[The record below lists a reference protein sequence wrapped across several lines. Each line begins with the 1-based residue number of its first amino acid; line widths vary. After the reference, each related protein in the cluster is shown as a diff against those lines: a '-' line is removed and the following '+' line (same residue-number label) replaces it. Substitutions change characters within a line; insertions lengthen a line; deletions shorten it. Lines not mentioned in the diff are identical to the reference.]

1 MSIRAVRPT
10 SGVTAATLREM
21 NIRTV
26 WSVIEGGHPISRA
39 EIARLTGISKPT
51 VSVLL
56 EELLATGLVTQSPD
70 SARDPSHGA
79 VFFGPKPDGV
89 HALALDLGAHRLRGV
104 LTGPGAA
111 IAARRDVDVHGLDAP
126 RMVAAAAELAGELI
140 KAAGVDATTVRHA
153 VAGVPGV
160 VDRHTGRVWQA
171 LNIPALNGFAIAS
184 ELEAALGFPITVE
197 NDIDLAALG
206 ENTHGTGA
214 AAESFAFL
222 SVGTGVGAGLILHGH
237 LHRGHSGA
245 AGELDNAFDAA
256 GFAANDPCAAAI
268 VEYATPYAAELTA
281 GTTTTTGTTGRTG
294 TTTTTGRTGT
304 TTTTGTTGTAG
315 SNTDAAPL
323 TTELIFDRARAGHPQ
338 ATAIVE
344 EVARRISAYIG
355 VLAAVAD
362 VELVILGGGIGLNGD
377 LLLERVALRLQERLP
392 YPPRLEVSA
401 LGDSAVLTGAAAVA
415 ASVAV
420 EQVIRERTG

>member
-10 SGVTAATLREM
+10 TGVTAATLREM

-104 LTGPGAA
+104 LAGPGAA
-111 IAARRDVDVHGLDAP
+111 IAARQDVDVHGLDAP
-126 RMVAAAAELAGELI
+126 RMVAAAARLAGELVE
-140 KAAGVDATTVRHA
+140 AAGVDAATVRHA

-171 LNIPALNGFAIAS
+171 LNIPALNGFAIAT
-184 ELEAALGFPITVE
+184 ELEAALGFPFTVE

-222 SVGTGVGAGLILHGH
+222 SVGTGVGAGLVLHGH

-245 AGELDNAFDAA
+245 AGELDSAFDAA
-256 GFAANDPCAAAI
+256 AFAANDPCAASI
-268 VEYATPYAAELTA
+268 VEFAAPFAAELTA
-281 GTTTTTGTTGRTG
+281 GG
-294 TTTTTGRTGT
+294 
-304 TTTTGTTGTAG
+304 
-315 SNTDAAPL
+315 APL
-323 TTELIFDRARAGHPQ
+323 TTELIFDRARAGH
-338 ATAIVE
+338 ARAIEVVE

-377 LLLERVALRLQERLP
+377 LLLERVAHRLQERLP

>member
-1 MSIRAVRPT
+1 MSIRAVRPS

-104 LTGPGAA
+104 LAGPGAA

-140 KAAGVDATTVRHA
+140 KAAGVEAKTVRHA

-268 VEYATPYAAELTA
+268 VEYATPYATELTA
-281 GTTTTTGTTGRTG
+281 GT
-294 TTTTTGRTGT
+294 
-304 TTTTGTTGTAG
+304 AG
-315 SNTDAAPL
+315 DAPL
-323 TTELIFDRARAGHPQ
+323 TTELIFDRARAGHPR

-377 LLLERVALRLQERLP
+377 LLLEPVALRLKERLP

>member
-1 MSIRAVRPT
+1 MNIPAARPT
-10 SGVTAATLREM
+10 TGVTAATLREM

-104 LTGPGAA
+104 LAGPGAA
-111 IAARRDVDVHGLDAP
+111 IAARRDVDVQGMDAP
-126 RMVAAAAELAGELI
+126 LMVAAAAELARELVA
-140 KAAGVDATTVRHA
+140 AAGINAATVRHA

-171 LNIPALNGFAIAS
+171 LNIPALNGFAIAT
-184 ELEAALGFPITVE
+184 ELEAAVGVPFTVE

-222 SVGTGVGAGLILHGH
+222 SVGTGVGAGLVLHGH

-245 AGELDNAFDAA
+245 AGELDSAFDAE
-256 GFAANDPCAAAI
+256 GFAANDPCAASI
-268 VEYATPYAAELTA
+268 VEFAEPFAPQLLGDSPSRRTPGAATT
-281 GTTTTTGTTGRTG
+281 
-294 TTTTTGRTGT
+294 
-304 TTTTGTTGTAG
+304 
-315 SNTDAAPL
+315 L
-323 TTELIFDRARAGHPQ
+323 TTELIFDRARAGHPR
-338 ATAIVE
+338 AIDIVE
-344 EVARRISAYIG
+344 EVARRITAYIG

-377 LLLERVALRLQERLP
+377 LLLERVALRLQKRLP

-420 EQVIRERTG
+420 EEV

>member
-1 MSIRAVRPT
+1 MNIRAGRPT
-10 SGVTAATLREM
+10 AGVTAATLREM

-70 SARDPSHGA
+70 EARGPSHGA
-79 VFFGPKPDGV
+79 VFFGPKSDGV
-89 HALALDLGAHRLRGV
+89 HALALDLGAHHLRGV
-104 LTGPGAA
+104 LAGPGAA
-111 IAARRDVDVHGLDAP
+111 IAARRDVDVAGRDAP
-126 RMVAAAAELAGELI
+126 RMVAAAAGLAAELI
-140 KAAGVDATTVRHA
+140 AAAGVDPATVRHA

-171 LNIPALNGFAIAS
+171 LNIPALNGYAIAT
-184 ELEAALGFPITVE
+184 ELQAALGVPLTVE

-206 ENTHGTGA
+206 EHTHGTGA

-222 SVGTGVGAGLILHGH
+222 SVGTGVGAGLVLHGY

-245 AGELDNAFDAA
+245 AGELDNAFDAEA
-256 GFAANDPCAAAI
+256 FAANDPCAAAI
-268 VEYATPYAAELTA
+268 LEFAAPHAAELA
-281 GTTTTTGTTGRTG
+281 GDGK
-294 TTTTTGRTGT
+294 
-304 TTTTGTTGTAG
+304 A
-315 SNTDAAPL
+315 L
-323 TTELIFDRARAGHPQ
+323 TTELIFDRARAGHP
-338 ATAIVE
+338 AAITIVD
-344 EVARRISAYIG
+344 EVARRIGAYIS

-377 LLLERVALRLQERLP
+377 LSWTASRTDYRNGCPTRRAWRYQH
-392 YPPRLEVSA
+392 SA
-401 LGDSAVLTGAAAVA
+401 TA
-415 ASVAV
+415 
-420 EQVIRERTG
+420 RY

>member
-1 MSIRAVRPT
+1 MNIRAARPT

-70 SARDPSHGA
+70 AARDPSHGA

-104 LTGPGAA
+104 LAGPGAV
-111 IAARRDVDVHGLDAP
+111 IAARRDVDVEGMDAP
-126 RMVAAAAELAGELI
+126 RMVTAATELARALIAAAC
-140 KAAGVDATTVRHA
+140 VDPGTVRHA

-171 LNIPALNGFAIAS
+171 LNIPALNGFAIAT
-184 ELEAALGFPITVE
+184 ELEAALGVPCTVE

-206 ENTHGTGA
+206 ENAHGIGA

-222 SVGTGVGAGLILHGH
+222 SVGTGVGAGLVLHGH

-245 AGELDNAFDAA
+245 AGELDSAFDAEA
-256 GFAANDPCAAAI
+256 FAVNDPCAAAI
-268 VEYATPYAAELTA
+268 VEYAMPWAAELAAA
-281 GTTTTTGTTGRTG
+281 GDQPGE
-294 TTTTTGRTGT
+294 
-304 TTTTGTTGTAG
+304 
-315 SNTDAAPL
+315 PP
-323 TTELIFDRARAGHPQ
+323 TTELIFELARAEHPR

-344 EVARRISAYIG
+344 EAARRISAYIG

-362 VELVILGGGIGLNGD
+362 VELVILGGGIGLNSD
-377 LLLERVALRLQERLP
+377 LLLDRVAARLEERLP
-392 YPPRLEVSA
+392 YPPRLEVSV

-415 ASVAV
+415 ASTAV
-420 EQVIRERTG
+420 ELLIRERIG

>member
-1 MSIRAVRPT
+1 MDSRPT
-10 SGVTAATLREM
+10 RPGSGVTATTLRQM
-21 NIRTV
+21 NLRTV

-56 EELLATGLVTQSPD
+56 EELLAIGLVTESPD
-70 SARDPSHGA
+70 TARDPSHGA

-89 HALALDLGAHRLRGV
+89 HALALDFGAHRLRGV
-104 LTGPGAA
+104 LAGPGAE
-111 IAARRDVDVHGLDAP
+111 IAARRDVDVRGLPAP
-126 RMVAAAAELAGELI
+126 RMVSAAAELAAGLVA
-140 KAAGVDATTVRHA
+140 AAGVDAATVRHA

-171 LNIPALNGFAIAS
+171 LNIPALNGFAIAA
-184 ELEAALGFPITVE
+184 ELEAALGVPVTVE

-222 SVGTGVGAGLILHGH
+222 SVGTGVGAGLVLHGH
-237 LHRGHSGA
+237 LHRGFSGA
-245 AGELDNAFDAA
+245 AGELDTAFDPPS
-256 GFAANDPCAAAI
+256 FAANDPCAAAI
-268 VEYATPYAAELTA
+268 LEYAAQQHAAALRTD
-281 GTTTTTGTTGRTG
+281 GT
-294 TTTTTGRTGT
+294 
-304 TTTTGTTGTAG
+304 
-315 SNTDAAPL
+315 PL
-323 TTELIFDRARAGHPQ
+323 TTELIFDRARAGDPA
-338 ATAIVE
+338 ATTVVD
-344 EVARRISAYIG
+344 EVARRITAYIA

-377 LLLERVALRLQERLP
+377 LLLHRLARLAQERLP

-401 LGDSAVLTGAAAVA
+401 LGDGAVLTGAAALG
-415 ASVAV
+415 ASEAV
-420 EQVIRERTG
+420 EKVIRERTKAAAGLELR

>member
-1 MSIRAVRPT
+1 MNIRVVRPT

-104 LTGPGAA
+104 LAGPGAA
-111 IAARRDVDVHGLDAP
+111 IAARQDLDVRGMDAP
-126 RMVAAAAELAGELI
+126 RMVAAAAELAAELI
-140 KAAGVDATTVRHA
+140 AAAGVDATTVRHA

-171 LNIPALNGFAIAS
+171 LNIPALNGFAIAT
-184 ELEAALGFPITVE
+184 ELEAALGVPCTVE

-222 SVGTGVGAGLILHGH
+222 SVGTGVGAGLVLHGH

-245 AGELDNAFDAA
+245 AGELDSAFDAE
-256 GFAANDPCAAAI
+256 GFAANDPCAASI
-268 VEYATPYAAELTA
+268 VEYATPYAAELLN
-281 GTTTTTGTTGRTG
+281 G
-294 TTTTTGRTGT
+294 
-304 TTTTGTTGTAG
+304 
-315 SNTDAAPL
+315 DEAPL
-323 TTELIFDRARAGHPQ
+323 TTELIFDRARAQHPR

-377 LLLERVALRLQERLP
+377 LLLDRVAQRLRERLP
-392 YPPRLEVSA
+392 YPPRREVSA

-415 ASVAV
+415 ASVAG
-420 EQVIRERTG
+420 ELVIRERTG

>member
-10 SGVTAATLREM
+10 TGVTAATLREM

-89 HALALDLGAHRLRGV
+89 HALGLDLGAHRLRGV
-104 LTGPGAA
+104 LAGPGAA
-111 IAARRDVDVHGLDAP
+111 IAARQDVDVHGMDAP

-140 KAAGVDATTVRHA
+140 LAAGVDAATVRHA

-171 LNIPALNGFAIAS
+171 LNIPALNGFAIAT
-184 ELEAALGFPITVE
+184 ELEAALGVPSTVE

-214 AAESFAFL
+214 AAETFAFL
-222 SVGTGVGAGLILHGH
+222 SVGTGVGAGLVLHGH

-245 AGELDNAFDAA
+245 AGELDTAFDAE
-256 GFAANDPCAAAI
+256 GFAANDPCAASI
-268 VEYATPYAAELTA
+268 VEYATPFVTELTSD
-281 GTTTTTGTTGRTG
+281 GQ
-294 TTTTTGRTGT
+294 
-304 TTTTGTTGTAG
+304 
-315 SNTDAAPL
+315 L
-323 TTELIFDRARAGHPQ
+323 TTELIFDRARAGHPR
-338 ATAIVE
+338 AITVVE

-355 VLAAVAD
+355 VVAAVAD

-377 LLLERVALRLQERLP
+377 LLLERVARRLQERLP

-401 LGDSAVLTGAAAVA
+401 LGDSAVLTGAAAMA
-415 ASVAV
+415 AAVAV

>member
-1 MSIRAVRPT
+1 MNPRAPRRT
-10 SGVTAATLREM
+10 AGVTATTLREM

-56 EELLATGLVTQSPD
+56 EELLAIGLVTESPD
-70 SARDPSHGA
+70 AARDPAHGA

-104 LTGPGAA
+104 LAGPGAE
-111 IAARRDVDVHGLDAP
+111 IAARRDVDARGLAAP
-126 RMVAAAAELAGELI
+126 RMVEAAAELAATLI
-140 KAAGVDATTVRHA
+140 AEAGVDPATVRHA

-171 LNIPALNGFAIAS
+171 LNIPALNGFAIVA
-184 ELEAALGFPITVE
+184 ELEAALGVPVTVE

-206 ENTHGTGA
+206 EHTHGTGA

-222 SVGTGVGAGLILHGH
+222 SVGTGVGAGLVLHGH
-237 LHRGHSGA
+237 LHRGFSGA
-245 AGELDNAFDAA
+245 AGELDNAFDAQ

-268 VEYATPYAAELTA
+268 LEYAAPYAPELLPPGAELT
-281 GTTTTTGTTGRTG
+281 TE
-294 TTTTTGRTGT
+294 
-304 TTTTGTTGTAG
+304 TAA
-315 SNTDAAPL
+315 SRKPTVLTEPTQLPAL
-323 TTELIFDRARAGHPQ
+323 TTELVFDRARAGAPA
-338 ATAIVE
+338 ATAIVD
-344 EVARRISAYIG
+344 EVARRVAAYIA

-377 LLLERVALRLQERLP
+377 LLLHRVAGQLRERLP
-392 YPPRLEVSA
+392 YPPRLEVSV
-401 LGDSAVLTGAAAVA
+401 LGDGAVLTGAAALG
-415 ASVAV
+415 ASEAV
-420 EQVIRERTG
+420 EKLIRERTKAASAQ

>member
-1 MSIRAVRPT
+1 MSIRAARPT
-10 SGVTAATLREM
+10 TGVTAATLREM

-89 HALALDLGAHRLRGV
+89 HALGLDLGAHRLRGV
-104 LTGPGAA
+104 LAGPGAA
-111 IAARRDVDVHGLDAP
+111 IAARQDVDVHGLDAP
-126 RMVAAAAELAGELI
+126 RMVTAAAELARELI
-140 KAAGVDATTVRHA
+140 AAAGVDAATVRHA

-171 LNIPALNGFAIAS
+171 LNIPALNGFAIAT
-184 ELEAALGFPITVE
+184 ELEAALGVPSTVE

-214 AAESFAFL
+214 AAETFAFL
-222 SVGTGVGAGLILHGH
+222 SVGTGVGAGLVLHGH

-245 AGELDNAFDAA
+245 AGELDTAFDAE

-268 VEYATPYAAELTA
+268 VEYAKPFATELTSDL
-281 GTTTTTGTTGRTG
+281 TTEFTTDLTTDGQ
-294 TTTTTGRTGT
+294 
-304 TTTTGTTGTAG
+304 
-315 SNTDAAPL
+315 L
-323 TTELIFDRARAGHPQ
+323 TTELIFDRARAGH
-338 ATAIVE
+338 ARAIAVVD

-355 VLAAVAD
+355 VVAAVAD

-377 LLLERVALRLQERLP
+377 LLLERVAQRLQERLP

-401 LGDSAVLTGAAAVA
+401 LGDSAVLTGAAAMA
-415 ASVAV
+415 AAVAV

>member
-1 MSIRAVRPT
+1 MSIRAVHQA

-56 EELLATGLVTQSPD
+56 EELLATGLVTPSPD
-70 SARDPSHGA
+70 AARDPRHGA

-89 HALALDLGAHRLRGV
+89 HALALDLGAHRLRAV
-104 LTGPGAA
+104 LAGPAAA
-111 IAARRDVDVHGLDAP
+111 IAARQDVDVHGMDAP
-126 RMVAAAAELAGELI
+126 RMVEAAAKLAADLI
-140 KAAGVDATTVRHA
+140 ASAGVDATTVRHA

-184 ELEAALGFPITVE
+184 ELEAALGIPFTVE

-222 SVGTGVGAGLILHGH
+222 SVGTGVGAGLVLHGH

-245 AGELDNAFDAA
+245 AGELDNAFDVE

-268 VEYATPYAAELTA
+268 VDYATPYASELTDA
-281 GTTTTTGTTGRTG
+281 GE
-294 TTTTTGRTGT
+294 
-304 TTTTGTTGTAG
+304 
-315 SNTDAAPL
+315 PL
-323 TTELIFDRARAGHPQ
+323 TTELIFDRARAGHPR

-344 EVARRISAYIG
+344 EVARRITAYIG

-377 LLLERVALRLQERLP
+377 LLLERVALQLQQRLP

>member
-1 MSIRAVRPT
+1 MNIPAARPT
-10 SGVTAATLREM
+10 TGVTAATLREM

-104 LTGPGAA
+104 LAGPGAA
-111 IAARRDVDVHGLDAP
+111 IAARRDVDVQGMDAP
-126 RMVAAAAELAGELI
+126 LMVAAAAELARELI
-140 KAAGVDATTVRHA
+140 DAADVDAATVRHA

-171 LNIPALNGFAIAS
+171 LNIPALNGFAIAT
-184 ELEAALGFPITVE
+184 ELEAAVGVPFTVE

-222 SVGTGVGAGLILHGH
+222 SVGTGVGAGLVLHGH

-245 AGELDNAFDAA
+245 AGELDTAFDPE
-256 GFAANDPCAAAI
+256 GFDANDPCAASI
-268 VEYATPYAAELTA
+268 VQFAEPFATELVGNSPGRRPPGATPT
-281 GTTTTTGTTGRTG
+281 
-294 TTTTTGRTGT
+294 
-304 TTTTGTTGTAG
+304 
-315 SNTDAAPL
+315 L
-323 TTELIFDRARAGHPQ
+323 TTELIFDRARTGHPR
-338 ATAIVE
+338 AIEVVE
-344 EVARRISAYIG
+344 EVARRITAYIG

-420 EQVIRERTG
+420 EQVIR

>member
-10 SGVTAATLREM
+10 TGVTAATLREM

-89 HALALDLGAHRLRGV
+89 HALGLDLGAHRLRGV
-104 LTGPGAA
+104 LAGPGAA
-111 IAARRDVDVHGLDAP
+111 IAARLDVDVHGMDAP
-126 RMVAAAAELAGELI
+126 RMVTAAAELARELVA
-140 KAAGVDATTVRHA
+140 AAGVDAATVRHA

-171 LNIPALNGFAIAS
+171 LNIPALNGFAIAT
-184 ELEAALGFPITVE
+184 ELEAALGVPSTVE

-214 AAESFAFL
+214 AAETFAFL
-222 SVGTGVGAGLILHGH
+222 SVGTGVGAGLVLHGH

-245 AGELDNAFDAA
+245 AGELDTAFDAE

-268 VEYATPYAAELTA
+268 VEYAKPFAAELTSELTPELTPD
-281 GTTTTTGTTGRTG
+281 G
-294 TTTTTGRTGT
+294 
-304 TTTTGTTGTAG
+304 
-315 SNTDAAPL
+315 DL
-323 TTELIFDRARAGHPQ
+323 TTELIFDRARAGHPR
-338 ATAIVE
+338 AIAIVE

-355 VLAAVAD
+355 VVAAVAD

-377 LLLERVALRLQERLP
+377 LLLERVAQRLQERLP

-401 LGDSAVLTGAAAVA
+401 LGDSAVLTGAAAMA
-415 ASVAV
+415 AAVAV

>member
-104 LTGPGAA
+104 LAGPGAA
-111 IAARRDVDVHGLDAP
+111 IAARQDVDVHGMDAP

-140 KAAGVDATTVRHA
+140 AAAGVDAATVRHA

-184 ELEAALGFPITVE
+184 ELETALGFPITVE

-268 VEYATPYAAELTA
+268 VEYATPYAAELT
-281 GTTTTTGTTGRTG
+281 GTG
-294 TTTTTGRTGT
+294 
-304 TTTTGTTGTAG
+304 
-315 SNTDAAPL
+315 DAPL
-323 TTELIFDRARAGHPQ
+323 TTELIFERARAGHER
-338 ATAIVE
+338 ATAVVE
-344 EVARRISAYIG
+344 EVARRIGAYIG

-401 LGDSAVLTGAAAVA
+401 LGDSAVLTGAAAMA

>member
-1 MSIRAVRPT
+1 MNTRAPRST
-10 SGVTAATLREM
+10 TGVTATTLREM

-56 EELLATGLVTQSPD
+56 EELLAIGLVTESPD
-70 SARDPSHGA
+70 SARDPAHGA

-89 HALALDLGAHRLRGV
+89 HALALDFGAHRLRGV
-104 LTGPGAA
+104 LAGPGGV
-111 IAARRDVDVHGLDAP
+111 IAARRDVDVRGLPAP
-126 RMVAAAAELAGELI
+126 RMVSAAAELAGTLVA
-140 KAAGVDATTVRHA
+140 AAGVDPATVRHA

-171 LNIPALNGFAIAS
+171 LNIPALNGFAVVS
-184 ELEAALGFPITVE
+184 ELQTALGVPVTVE

-206 ENTHGTGA
+206 EHTHGTGA

-222 SVGTGVGAGLILHGH
+222 SVGTGVGAGLVLHGH
-237 LHRGHSGA
+237 LHRGFSGA
-245 AGELDNAFDAA
+245 AGELDTAFDAQS
-256 GFAANDPCAAAI
+256 FAANDPCAAAI
-268 VEYATPYAAELTA
+268 LEYAARHQERRQPHGA
-281 GTTTTTGTTGRTG
+281 GLAPDG
-294 TTTTTGRTGT
+294 
-304 TTTTGTTGTAG
+304 
-315 SNTDAAPL
+315 APL
-323 TTELIFDRARAGHPQ
+323 TTELIFDRARAGDP
-338 ATAIVE
+338 AAEAIVE
-344 EVARRISAYIG
+344 EVARRITAYIA

-377 LLLERVALRLQERLP
+377 LLLHRVARLARERLP

-401 LGDSAVLTGAAAVA
+401 LGDGAVLTGAAALG
-415 ASVAV
+415 ASEAV
-420 EQVIRERTG
+420 EKLIRERTKAATADEVR

>member
-1 MSIRAVRPT
+1 MTIPASMSIRAVRPT

-104 LTGPGAA
+104 LAGPGAV

-126 RMVAAAAELAGELI
+126 RMVAAAARLAAELVE
-140 KAAGVDATTVRHA
+140 AAGVDPATVRHA

-171 LNIPALNGFAIAS
+171 LNIPALNGFAIAT
-184 ELEAALGFPITVE
+184 ELEAALGFPFTVE

-222 SVGTGVGAGLILHGH
+222 SVGTGVGAGLVLHGH

-245 AGELDNAFDAA
+245 AGELDSAFDTEA
-256 GFAANDPCAAAI
+256 FAANDPCAASI
-268 VEYATPYAAELTA
+268 VEFAEPHAAELADA
-281 GTTTTTGTTGRTG
+281 G
-294 TTTTTGRTGT
+294 
-304 TTTTGTTGTAG
+304 
-315 SNTDAAPL
+315 APL
-323 TTELIFDRARAGHPQ
+323 TTELIFDRARAGHAR
-338 ATAIVE
+338 ATEVVE

-401 LGDSAVLTGAAAVA
+401 LGESAVLTGAAAVA

>member
-1 MSIRAVRPT
+1 MSIREGRPA

-70 SARDPSHGA
+70 TARDPAHGA

-89 HALALDLGAHRLRGV
+89 HALALDLGAHMLRGV
-104 LTGPGAA
+104 LAGPGAV
-111 IAARRDVDVHGLDAP
+111 IAARQDVDVNGMDAP
-126 RMVAAAAELAGELI
+126 LMVAAAARLAEELI
-140 KAAGVDATTVRHA
+140 AAAGVDAATVRHA

-171 LNIPALNGFAIAS
+171 LNIPALNGFAIAK
-184 ELEAALGFPITVE
+184 ELQTAVGVPFTVE

-222 SVGTGVGAGLILHGH
+222 SVGTGVGAGLVLHGH

-245 AGELDNAFDAA
+245 AGELDTAFDAEA
-256 GFAANDPCAAAI
+256 FVANDPCAAAI
-268 VEYATPYAAELTA
+268 VEYATPYAAELT
-281 GTTTTTGTTGRTG
+281 T
-294 TTTTTGRTGT
+294 
-304 TTTTGTTGTAG
+304 
-315 SNTDAAPL
+315 NAAPL
-323 TTELIFDRARAGHPQ
+323 TTELIFDQARAGHPR
-338 ATAIVE
+338 ATEIVD

-377 LLLERVALRLQERLP
+377 LLLERVSLRLQERLP

-415 ASVAV
+415 AAVAV

>member
-10 SGVTAATLREM
+10 TGVTAATLREM

-70 SARDPSHGA
+70 SARDPAHGA

-104 LTGPGAA
+104 LAGPGAA
-111 IAARRDVDVHGLDAP
+111 IAARQDVDVHGMDAP

-140 KAAGVDATTVRHA
+140 VAAGVDAATVRHA

-171 LNIPALNGFAIAS
+171 LNIPALNGFAIAT
-184 ELEAALGFPITVE
+184 ELEAALGVPSTVE

-214 AAESFAFL
+214 AAESFAVL
-222 SVGTGVGAGLILHGH
+222 SVGTGVGAGLMLHGH

-245 AGELDNAFDAA
+245 AGELDTAFDAE
-256 GFAANDPCAAAI
+256 GFAANDPCAASI
-268 VEYATPYAAELTA
+268 VEYAMPYAAELT
-281 GTTTTTGTTGRTG
+281 
-294 TTTTTGRTGT
+294 
-304 TTTTGTTGTAG
+304 
-315 SNTDAAPL
+315 TDGQL
-323 TTELIFDRARAGHPQ
+323 TTELIFDHARAGHPR
-338 ATAIVE
+338 AIAIVE

-355 VLAAVAD
+355 VVAAVAD

-401 LGDSAVLTGAAAVA
+401 LGDSAVLTGAAAMA
-415 ASVAV
+415 AAVAV

>member
-1 MSIRAVRPT
+1 
-10 SGVTAATLREM
+10 M

-56 EELLATGLVTQSPD
+56 EELLAIGLVTESPD
-70 SARDPSHGA
+70 TARDPSHGA

-104 LTGPGAA
+104 LAGPGAA
-111 IAARRDVDVHGLDAP
+111 IAARRDVDVRGLDAP
-126 RMVAAAAELAGELI
+126 RMVAAAAELAATLI
-140 KAAGVDATTVRHA
+140 AEAGVDAGTVRYA

-171 LNIPALNGFAIAS
+171 LNIPALNGFAVVA
-184 ELEAALGFPITVE
+184 ELEAALGVPVTVE

-222 SVGTGVGAGLILHGH
+222 SVGTGVGAGLVLHGH
-237 LHRGHSGA
+237 LHRGFSGA
-245 AGELDNAFDAA
+245 AGELDNAFDAQ
-256 GFAANDPCAAAI
+256 GFADNDPCAAAI
-268 VEYATPYAAELTA
+268 LEYAAPHATELLGPGA
-281 GTTTTTGTTGRTG
+281 
-294 TTTTTGRTGT
+294 
-304 TTTTGTTGTAG
+304 
-315 SNTDAAPL
+315 AAPGAEL
-323 TTELIFDRARAGHPQ
+323 TTELLFDRARAGDP
-338 ATAIVE
+338 AAAAVVD
-344 EVARRISAYIG
+344 EVARRISAYIA

-377 LLLERVALRLQERLP
+377 LLLHRVAALLQERLP

-401 LGDSAVLTGAAAVA
+401 LGDGAVLTGAAALG
-415 ASVAV
+415 ASEAV
-420 EQVIRERTG
+420 ERVIRERTKTASPY

>member
-1 MSIRAVRPT
+1 MTPRPPHPA
-10 SGVTAATLREM
+10 SGVTAATLRAM

-56 EELLATGLVTQSPD
+56 EELLATGLVSQSPD
-70 SARDPSHGA
+70 TARDPSRGA

-104 LTGPGAA
+104 LAGPGAV
-111 IAARRDVDVHGLDAP
+111 IAARRDVDVRGLDAR
-126 RMVAAAAELAGELI
+126 RMVSATADLARDLI
-140 KAAGVDATTVRHA
+140 STAGVDASTVRHA

-171 LNIPALNGFAIAS
+171 LNIPDLNGFAISS
-184 ELEAALGFPITVE
+184 ELEAALGMPCTVE

-222 SVGTGVGAGLILHGH
+222 SVGTGVGAGLVLHGH

-245 AGELDNAFDAA
+245 AGELDSAFDAES
-256 GFAANDPCAAAI
+256 FAANDPCAAAI
-268 VEYATPYAAELTA
+268 VEYATPYAAELT
-281 GTTTTTGTTGRTG
+281 G
-294 TTTTTGRTGT
+294 
-304 TTTTGTTGTAG
+304 
-315 SNTDAAPL
+315 APP
-323 TTELIFDRARAGHPQ
+323 TTEVIFDLARGEHPR

-377 LLLERVALRLQERLP
+377 LLLDRVARRLQERLP

-415 ASVAV
+415 ASTAV
-420 EQVIRERTG
+420 ELVIRERTG